1 MRNISISI
9 ILFTLLYLS
18 ACQPETV
25 NKPNNESGV
34 SQDAQFEAFRDRF
47 VEALWQQYPEW
58 AASQGYYKYA
68 DRLEIPNEAGK
79 QKTLNFARQYLDSLA
94 HFNGK
99 LSDNNQTDR
108 LMIRNQLESTI
119 WYSNEFKSDEWNPS
133 NYNVAGT
140 FNTLLEA
147 NYAPIEKRLQDMY
160 SCMANVPAYYAA
172 AQANIKQ
179 ATKEHTELGILQ
191 NEGAIGLFDMIS
203 DSLKQST
210 LDATMQKNIASRI
223 DSSKKAVNNYIAY
236 LKNNLKVG
244 EKQGADQAFRSFRIG
259 KELFSQKFAYD
270 IVSDYTAEEMFNKA
284 LEHKK
289 DLHEKMKTIAHELW
303 AKYMGKTPKPEE
315 ELKMV
320 KMLIDKISEKHVQP
334 KDFVSAIRQQ
344 IPELAK
350 FVNDHNLLYLDPSK
364 PLEVRET
371 PPFMRG
377 VAGASI
383 SSPGPYDKNAPTY
396 YNVTPLDGYTPE
408 RAESYLRE
416 YNHYI
421 LQILNAHEAIPGHY
435 AQLIYS
441 NNSPSI
447 IKAILGNGAMIE
459 GWAVYGERMMLEEGY
474 GNNEPEMWL
483 MYYKWNL
490 RSTCNTILD
499 YGIHALNYS
508 KEQVNDLLVNE
519 AFQQNAEASEK
530 WRRATL
536 SQVQL
541 CSYFSG
547 YKEIYDFREQ
557 LKTQSGNKFNL
568 KAFHEK
574 FLSYGSAPIKYV
586 KQLMT
591 ESKAITSE
599 K

>member
-1 MRNISISI
+1 
-9 ILFTLLYLS
+9 
-18 ACQPETV
+18 
-25 NKPNNESGV
+25 
-34 SQDAQFEAFRDRF
+34 
-47 VEALWQQYPEW
+47 
-58 AASQGYYKYA
+58 
-68 DRLEIPNEAGK
+68 
-79 QKTLNFARQYLDSLA
+79 
-94 HFNGK
+94 
-99 LSDNNQTDR
+99 
-108 LMIRNQLESTI
+108 
-119 WYSNEFKSDEWNPS
+119 
-133 NYNVAGT
+133 
-140 FNTLLEA
+140 
-147 NYAPIEKRLQDMY
+147 
-160 SCMANVPAYYAA
+160 
-172 AQANIKQ
+172 
-179 ATKEHTELGILQ
+179 
-191 NEGAIGLFDMIS
+191 
-203 DSLKQST
+203 
-210 LDATMQKNIASRI
+210 
-223 DSSKKAVNNYIAY
+223 
-236 LKNNLKVG
+236 
-244 EKQGADQAFRSFRIG
+244 
-259 KELFSQKFAYD
+259 
-270 IVSDYTAEEMFNKA
+270 
-284 LEHKK
+284 
-289 DLHEKMKTIAHELW
+289 
-303 AKYMGKTPKPEE
+303 MGKTPKPED

-334 KDFVSAIRQQ
+334 KDFVSAIKKQ

-557 LKTQSGNKFNL
+557 LKTQQGDKFNL

-574 FLSYGSAPIKYV
+574 FLSYGSAPVKYV

-591 ESKAITSE
+591 ENKATTSD